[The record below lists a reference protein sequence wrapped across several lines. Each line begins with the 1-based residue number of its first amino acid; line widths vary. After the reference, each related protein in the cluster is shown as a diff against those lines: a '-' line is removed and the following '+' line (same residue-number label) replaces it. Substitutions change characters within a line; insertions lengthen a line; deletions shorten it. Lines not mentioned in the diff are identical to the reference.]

1 MEINLIIDFL
11 YFPISI
17 ISSILFFT
25 IFKKHLHIISNE
37 SSFADSSSES
47 FSNMLRRFVLLVNF
61 LVFGALLAELGPLIG
76 VHGLEFFLEHR
87 KEWIIISLVG
97 MFGAWRSI
105 LHDQIFTNQLL
116 KHREYLASTIPELEE
131 FLRINKIILKDE
143 NKNNNLWKGFV
154 IHLEKDVMEIENDLE
169 ALKKSTKQNES
180 KKSGLEE
187 GKKKLSNEQ
196 RRLVEKGNQLGSEIK
211 NLEMR
216 CKEIEHST
224 DEIEKQIG
232 LLEKTLSQARKN
244 ATDASGEN
252 QDTSEHYTDLEKE
265 IESTLE
271 KYTAKMGAIHS
282 ETDKIKVQN
291 LNLQKKLLHLTKTE
305 SLMIQLLDDLKRET
319 PNVVSQIKELEKG
332 VDAKDVAEVSLKT
345 KKYQKKLLEELKNC
359 DKCGKN
365 KSECECDVGG
375 RTKQPF
381 S

>member
-61 LVFGALLAELGPLIG
+61 LVIVALIAELGPLIG
-76 VHGLEFFLEHR
+76 VHGLEIFLGKR
-87 KEWIIISLVG
+87 IEWIIISLAG

-105 LHDQIFTNQLL
+105 LHDQTFTNHLL
-116 KHREYLASTIPELEE
+116 KHREFLASTIPELEE
-131 FLRINKIILKDE
+131 FLQSNKIILKNE

-154 IHLEKDVMEIENDLE
+154 IHLEKAVMEIENDIE
-169 ALKKSTKQNES
+169 ALKNSTKQNES

-187 GKKKLSNEQ
+187 GKEKLSNEQ

-252 QDTSEHYTDLEKE
+252 QDTSEHYIDLEKE

-305 SLMIQLLDDLKRET
+305 SLTIQLRDDVKRET
-319 PNVVSQIKELEKG
+319 PNLVSKIKELEKG
-332 VDAKDVAEVSLKT
+332 VDAKDVAVVSLKT
-345 KKYQKKLLEELKNC
+345 KEYQKELLEELKNC
-359 DKCGKN
+359 DKCGKK

-375 RTKQPF
+375 RTKYPF

>member
-1 MEINLIIDFL
+1 LVIVALI
-11 YFPISI
+11 
-17 ISSILFFT
+17 
-25 IFKKHLHIISNE
+25 
-37 SSFADSSSES
+37 
-47 FSNMLRRFVLLVNF
+47 
-61 LVFGALLAELGPLIG
+61 AELGPLFG
-76 VHGLEFFLEHR
+76 VHGLDIFLGKR
-87 KEWIIISLVG
+87 IEWIIISLAG

-105 LHDQIFTNQLL
+105 LHDQTFTNHLL
-116 KHREYLASTIPELEE
+116 KHREFLASAIPELEE
-131 FLRINKIILKDE
+131 FLQSNKVILKNE

-154 IHLEKDVMEIENDLE
+154 IHLEKAVMEIENDIE

-187 GKKKLSNEQ
+187 RKKKLSNEL
-196 RRLVEKGNQLGSEIK
+196 RRLVEKGNKLGSEIK
-211 NLEMR
+211 NLEIR

-282 ETDKIKVQN
+282 ETDKIKVKN

-305 SLMIQLLDDLKRET
+305 SLTIQLRDDLKTET
-319 PNVVSQIKELEKG
+319 PNLVSKIKELEKG
-332 VDAKDVAEVSLKT
+332 VDAKDVAVISIKT
-345 KKYQKKLLEELKNC
+345 KDYQRKLLEELKKC
-359 DKCGKN
+359 DKCGQN
-365 KSECECDVGG
+365 KPECECDVGG
-375 RTKQPF
+375 RIKPPF

>member
-61 LVFGALLAELGPLIG
+61 LVIVALIAELGPLIE
-76 VHGLEFFLEHR
+76 VHGLEIFLGKR
-87 KEWIIISLVG
+87 IEWIIISLAG

-105 LHDQIFTNQLL
+105 LHDQTFTNHLL
-116 KHREYLASTIPELEE
+116 KHREFLASTIPELEE
-131 FLRINKIILKDE
+131 FLQSNKIILKNE

-154 IHLEKDVMEIENDLE
+154 IHLEKAVMEIENDIE

-187 GKKKLSNEQ
+187 GKEKLSNEQ

-252 QDTSEHYTDLEKE
+252 QDTSEHYIDLEKE

-305 SLMIQLLDDLKRET
+305 SLTIQLRDDVKRET
-319 PNVVSQIKELEKG
+319 PNLVSKIKELEKG
-332 VDAKDVAEVSLKT
+332 VDAKDVAVVSLKT
-345 KKYQKKLLEELKNC
+345 KEYQKELLEELKNC
-359 DKCGKN
+359 DKCGKK

-375 RTKQPF
+375 RTKYPF